1 MTLKN
6 KILFWFLLP
15 SILIATVTTLFC
27 YLYTCKVVKKNI
39 FDQLEIATSELHNNV
54 RIFLSGKEGRT
65 VDFSSDG
72 FIRDS
77 TEKIVSKDSRREY
90 YINALNTHLATNK
103 KPLDPDILEV
113 FAIDLDGKV
122 ISSTDVGL
130 LGRDVSG
137 ETYFSET
144 MKRGSYITDLHYPP
158 DYKQNV
164 GFSEKYFINTTVT
177 GSFISNIHYP
187 PEYGQNTFFDVSS
200 ILLRKGGQDPIGI
213 IVNRYRGDSLCN
225 AIHRGIQEGP
235 DRKQLNGLGETG
247 EMYIVNRNKVMIT
260 ESRFIED
267 AMYNQIVDTEGVRT
281 AFDNRTGMTG
291 IYPDYRDVPV
301 LGVSKYFEEM
311 DWVIVASKYVSEAFA
326 SITYLRNVVIIIGT
340 TGIIVIVLVAVFIS
354 TGVTSSIEK
363 TTEVTRNV
371 ARRDL
376 ENPVLDYR
384 SMDELKELVDLIH
397 SEINKHKESSVYN
410 IHAIKDDDLHLLKL
424 KGSNEEWTVTFDAI
438 TDITTIHDKDFNII
452 RANKAF
458 YDAYNIDE
466 KQLNNKNTMR
476 YLMALINPYTIVY
489 LQDVQPA

>member
-1 MTLKN
+1 MILKN

-54 RIFLSGKEGRT
+54 RIFLSGKEGRI
-65 VDFSSDG
+65 VDFGSDG
-72 FIRDS
+72 FIRDC

-113 FAIDLDGKV
+113 FVIDLDGKV

-130 LGRDVSG
+130 LGRDASS

-144 MKRGSYITDLHYPP
+144 MKRGSFITDL
-158 DYKQNV
+158 
-164 GFSEKYFINTTVT
+164 
-177 GSFISNIHYP
+177 HYP

-225 AIHRGIQEGP
+225 AIHLGIQEGP

-267 AMYNQIVDTEGVRT
+267 AC
-281 AFDNRTGMTG
+281 
-291 IYPDYRDVPV
+291 
-301 LGVSKYFEEM
+301 K
-311 DWVIVASKYVSEAFA
+311 
-326 SITYLRNVVIIIGT
+326 
-340 TGIIVIVLVAVFIS
+340 
-354 TGVTSSIEK
+354 
-363 TTEVTRNV
+363 
-371 ARRDL
+371 
-376 ENPVLDYR
+376 
-384 SMDELKELVDLIH
+384 
-397 SEINKHKESSVYN
+397 
-410 IHAIKDDDLHLLKL
+410 
-424 KGSNEEWTVTFDAI
+424 
-438 TDITTIHDKDFNII
+438 
-452 RANKAF
+452 
-458 YDAYNIDE
+458 
-466 KQLNNKNTMR
+466 
-476 YLMALINPYTIVY
+476 
-489 LQDVQPA
+489 